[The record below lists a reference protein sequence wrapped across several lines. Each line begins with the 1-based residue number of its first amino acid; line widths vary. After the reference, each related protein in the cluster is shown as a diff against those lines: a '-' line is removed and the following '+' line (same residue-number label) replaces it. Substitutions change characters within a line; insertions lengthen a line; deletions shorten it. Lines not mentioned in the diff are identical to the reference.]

1 MSGLSSRQG
10 VGPWGRMLVLVTAS
24 LAMCYYLVFVHDT
37 LLLPPNQKTVLYGG
51 SRTTFDFPRKID
63 PGWDNAAWKLYQDR
77 VLHLTEAGALSTSI
91 FPSGPIGK
99 DGAVLAERAKPFY
112 VSKVESNFWSKL
124 QNGGW
129 EKQTFHIFN
138 EFINPDKTI
147 VVDFGTWI
155 GPTLL
160 YHGQFSLRSF
170 GMEADPVAFATVEYN
185 VELNKKMYPHWGN
198 KITINSGC
206 ISSKNDVGEMTM
218 RAGTAPG
225 DSVSGIGNKVYM
237 DRGSNNV
244 TWKVQCRTLYD
255 VFENYWGI
263 HKPYTD
269 VFIKIDIESYE
280 CKLVPSFYDWL
291 KDEKYLPKMFISFH
305 PQIESCSDED
315 FEGVLKFLKL
325 YDHVKVG
332 NIRELSTQ
340 SASIMDLKE
349 NFREVVVF
357 QDRHLQGV

>member
-1 MSGLSSRQG
+1 M
-10 VGPWGRMLVLVTAS
+10 AS
-24 LAMCYYLVFVHDT
+24 LGMCYYLMLAHDNIQSS
-37 LLLPPNQKTVLYGG
+37 PNIMPTFRDE
-51 SRTTFDFPRKID
+51 SHITTGFPRKID
-63 PGWDNAAWKLYQDR
+63 PVWDDTGIKLYQDR
-77 VLHLTEAGALSTSI
+77 VLHLTVAGTNSTSI
-91 FPSGPIGK
+91 YPSGPTDKAGT
-99 DGAVLAERAKPFY
+99 VLVERVKPFY
-112 VSKVESNFWSKL
+112 ISNVESRFWSNL

-129 EKQTFHIFN
+129 ERQTFHIFN
-138 EFINPDKTI
+138 EFINPNETI

-170 GMEADPVAFATVEYN
+170 GIEADPVAFATVEYN

-198 KITINSGC
+198 KITIDSGC
-206 ISSKNDVGEMTM
+206 ISSEQDVGRMTM
-218 RAGTAPG
+218 RAGIVPG
-225 DSVSGIGNKVYM
+225 ASVSGIGNKVFN
-237 DRGSNNV
+237 DPGEKSV

-263 HKPYTD
+263 RKPYTD

-305 PQIESCSDED
+305 PQIESCTDED
-315 FEGVLKFLKL
+315 FEGVLKVLKL

-332 NIRELSTQ
+332 NVRELSIQTTSVQ
-340 SASIMDLKE
+340 DLKK
-349 NFREVVVF
+349 NFQEVVVF
-357 QDRHLQGV
+357 QDRHRQGV